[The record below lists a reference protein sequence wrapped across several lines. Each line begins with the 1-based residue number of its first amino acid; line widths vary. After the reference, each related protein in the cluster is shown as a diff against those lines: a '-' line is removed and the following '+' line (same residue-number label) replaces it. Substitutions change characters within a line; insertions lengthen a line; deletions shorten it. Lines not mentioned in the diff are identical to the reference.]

1 MENTK
6 RQKAK
11 VILDMITQVI
21 LDEDK
26 YADTSIEVIALSN
39 ALDKLKANKGHL
51 FPSNSNATVEYNI
64 TQSNIDKKKPNVVR
78 LNVVRTEEEQY
89 IDRQMLFVRMVSY
102 KFNEVLKLAIEY
114 IMRDPD
120 KFAIVSKYLKTIDI
134 DEVINNP
141 DKVENARKPFEDF
154 IVDLAESTDIPEKVF
169 AESKRNIL
177 FEVTKNFSDEDKKK
191 ISKILMN
198 EGNPIDLYV
207 SSIELQ
213 FVTDKDDTEEI
224 TNKIREILDNSTDE
238 DTDTNEVLEFAKTL
252 DQKDDS
258 LWDKRNGVPLL
269 SNFKD
274 KFDINRETLMKKLD
288 GFRRVK

>member
-1 MENTK
+1 
-6 RQKAK
+6 
-11 VILDMITQVI
+11 
-21 LDEDK
+21 
-26 YADTSIEVIALSN
+26 
-39 ALDKLKANKGHL
+39 
-51 FPSNSNATVEYNI
+51 
-64 TQSNIDKKKPNVVR
+64 
-78 LNVVRTEEEQY
+78 
-89 IDRQMLFVRMVSY
+89 
-102 KFNEVLKLAIEY
+102 
-114 IMRDPD
+114 
-120 KFAIVSKYLKTIDI
+120 
-134 DEVINNP
+134 
-141 DKVENARKPFEDF
+141 
-154 IVDLAESTDIPEKVF
+154 
-169 AESKRNIL
+169 
-177 FEVTKNFSDEDKKK
+177 
-191 ISKILMN
+191 MN

-288 GFRRVK
+288 GFRKS

>member
-1 MENTK
+1 MENIK

-26 YADTSIEVIALSN
+26 YADDSIEVIALSN
-39 ALDKLKANKGHL
+39 ALDKIKANKGHL

-64 TQSNIDKKKPNVVR
+64 TQSNASTQELGLMSDKEIEEHNDKEKRLIVR
-78 LNVVRTEEEQY
+78 LSKNLTEE
-89 IDRQMLFVRMVSY
+89 V
-102 KFNEVLKLAIEY
+102 KLAIEY
-114 IMRDPD
+114 IMKDPD
-120 KFAIVSKYLKTIDI
+120 NFAILSKYIEKNNI
-134 DEVINNP
+134 DEIIKNP
-141 DKVENARKPFEDF
+141 EYIENARKQFEDF
-154 IVDLAESTDIPEKVF
+154 IVDFSENNGISEKVF
-169 AESKRNIL
+169 AELKRNRL

-191 ISKILMN
+191 ISKIFSIK
-198 EGNPIDLYV
+198 GNPISSYI

-224 TNKIREILDNSTDE
+224 TKKIREILDDSTDE